1 MGKIA
6 LINGTI
12 VLPVEILDRRS
23 IVIDQDK
30 ILDIGEVDSLRKDID
45 IVDVEG
51 RIIVPGM
58 IDLHTHGAMGYTFN
72 EPSPGAF
79 QTITTEFLKHGVTA
93 LLATLATASTQDL
106 VSAMDF
112 CRHWMASAHSGAQI
126 LGVHLEGPY
135 FHPEQRGAQDPNN
148 LRTPDDGSLDEFLAY
163 RDVIK
168 IMSFAPELPG
178 AFELT
183 ERLSRMGII
192 PAAGHSSAIDE
203 DITAA
208 IELGLRHVIHLWSG
222 QSTTRRDGPWRK
234 PGLLETALASDH
246 LTGEIIADN
255 KHLPPTLLKLA
266 YKCFGAERLCL
277 VSDSTSGAGLADG
290 EHFVM
295 GDMEYYV
302 KDGVGMMLDD
312 SAFAGSVTMLNK
324 MVSNLV
330 SSIGVS
336 LIDAIRMVSLTP
348 ASVLGIDGQKGS
360 LEIGKDADIA
370 ILEQDFSVWR
380 TMRKGQWV
388 YPFEEKSSENV
399 SLR

>member
-12 VLPVEILDRRS
+12 VLPVEISDHKA

-30 ILDIGEVDSLRKDID
+30 ILDICEVDALREDVD

-51 RIIVPGM
+51 RMIAPGM

-72 EPSPGAF
+72 EPGITAF
-79 QTITTEFLKHGVTA
+79 QTITNEYLKQGVTA
-93 LLATLATASTQDL
+93 LLATLATASIQEL
-106 VSAMDF
+106 ISALDF
-112 CRHWMASAHSGAQI
+112 CRDWMASAHSGAQI

-135 FHPEQRGAQDPNN
+135 FNPEQRGAQDPNN
-148 LRTPDDGSLDEFLAY
+148 LRTPDDGSLDALLAY
-163 RDVIK
+163 QDVIR

-183 ERLSRMGII
+183 RRLSTMGII

-203 DITAA
+203 DINTA
-208 IELGLRHVIHLWSG
+208 IDLGLRHVIHLWSG
-222 QSTTRRDGPWRK
+222 QSTTRREGPWRK
-234 PGLLETALASDH
+234 PGLLETALASDQ

-266 YKCFGAERLCL
+266 YKCFGPDRLCV

-290 EHFVM
+290 DHFVM
-295 GDMEYYV
+295 GNMEYYV

-312 SAFAGSVTMLNK
+312 SAFAGSVIMLNA

-330 SSIGVS
+330 STVGVP
-336 LIDAIRMVSLTP
+336 LVDAFRMVSLTP
-348 ASVLGIDGQKGS
+348 ATILGIEEQKGS

-370 ILEQDFSVWR
+370 ILANDFSVWR
-380 TMRKGQWV
+380 TMMKGQWV
-388 YPFEEKSSENV
+388 YPFEEMSSENI
-399 SLR
+399 SFR